1 MFRLLYFV
9 IPIFFI
15 EVYQPITVQP
25 MLPYIKEV
33 HTAGK
38 DSLPYRLLYPLH
50 YNKHKKYPIVLFLHG
65 SGQRGTDNEA
75 QLTGVPKAL
84 TDSAGRERYPCFIFV
99 PQCPKNDVWVK
110 FPGFPGSLQTTT
122 LPTPSAQATLAKLD
136 LLIKQL
142 PIDRKRIYITGY
154 SMGGEGSFDFLT
166 RRPRLFAA
174 AIPICSV
181 SDTAKAK
188 FIYKIPIWAFHGDQD
203 DVNDVKYSRLMI
215 NELRRY
221 NGTPKYTEYPGIK
234 HNSWSK
240 AYNEPGLFDWLFAQ
254 KRR

>member
-1 MFRLLYFV
+1 MFRLLCLA
-9 IPIFFI
+9 IPVFFI
-15 EVYQPITVQP
+15 EFHQPIIAQQIV
-25 MLPYIKEV
+25 PYTKNMYR
-33 HTAGK
+33 TGK

-65 SGQRGTDNEA
+65 AGQRGTDNEA
-75 QLTGVPKAL
+75 QLTGVPKML
-84 TDSAGRERYPCFIFV
+84 TDSAGREKYPCFIFV
-99 PQCPKNDVWVK
+99 PQCAKNDVWVK
-110 FPGFPGSLQTTT
+110 FPGFPESLQTTA
-122 LPTPSAQATLAKLD
+122 LPTSSAQATLAVLD

-142 PIDRKRIYITGY
+142 PIDRKRVYITGY

-166 RRPRLFAA
+166 RRPQLFAA

-181 SDTAKAK
+181 SDTARAK

-203 DVNDVKYSRLMI
+203 DVNNVKYSRLMI
-215 NELRRY
+215 AALKKY
-221 NGTPKYTEYPGIK
+221 NGTPNYTEYPGIK